1 MSEKKDVIKLTQ
13 PWIDNAM
20 DAPSL
25 PIMLD
30 PAAHAVSPFPLST
43 DAKKSLLELIYNRK
57 SGIITRQELIDVLFN
72 EKDKNTGLII
82 ETTV

>member
-1 MSEKKDVIKLTQ
+1 MSQKKEVIKLTQ

-30 PAAHAVSPFPLST
+30 ESGYVVSPFPLSA

-57 SGIITRQELIDVLFN
+57 SGIITRQELMDVLFN
-72 EKDKNTGLII
+72 EKDKKTGLHVETII
-82 ETTV
+82 

>member
-20 DAPSL
+20 DALSL
-25 PIMLD
+25 
-30 PAAHAVSPFPLST
+30 

-72 EKDKNTGLII
+72 EKDKKTGLII
-82 ETTV
+82 ETVV

>member
-1 MSEKKDVIKLTQ
+1 MSQKKEVIKLTQ

-30 PAAHAVSPFPLST
+30 EDGKVVSPFPLSS
-43 DAKKSLLELIYNRK
+43 DAKKSLLELIYNRE
-57 SGIITRQELIDVLFN
+57 SGIITRQELMDVLFN
-72 EKDKNTGLII
+72 EEGKEKGLII
-82 ETTV
+82 ETTI

>member
-1 MSEKKDVIKLTQ
+1 MSEKKETIKLTQ
-13 PWIDNAM
+13 RWIDNAM

-30 PAAHAVSPFPLST
+30 ESGKVISPFPLSAT
-43 DAKKSLLELIYNRK
+43 AKKSLLELIYNRE

-72 EKDKNTGLII
+72 EESKEKGLFI
-82 ETTV
+82 ETVI

>member
-1 MSEKKDVIKLTQ
+1 MSQKKEVIKLTQ

-30 PAAHAVSPFPLST
+30 EDGKVVSPFPLSAG
-43 DAKKSLLELIYNRK
+43 AKKSLLELIYNRE
-57 SGIITRQELIDVLFN
+57 SGIITRQELINVIFSTEN
-72 EKDKNTGLII
+72 PSSGHII
-82 ETTV
+82 RYRA

>member
-1 MSEKKDVIKLTQ
+1 MSQKKEVIKLTQ

-30 PAAHAVSPFPLST
+30 ESGYMISPFPLSS

-57 SGIITRQELIDVLFN
+57 SGIITRQELMDVLFN
-72 EKDKNTGLII
+72 EEDKKTGLIV
-82 ETTV
+82 ETIV

>member
-1 MSEKKDVIKLTQ
+1 MSKKKDVIKLTQ

-30 PAAHAVSPFPLST
+30 ESGYVVSPFPLSA

-57 SGIITRQELIDVLFN
+57 SGIITRQELMDVLFN
-72 EKDKNTGLII
+72 EKDKKTGLHV
-82 ETTV
+82 ETVV

>member
-1 MSEKKDVIKLTQ
+1 MSKKKDVIKLTQ

-30 PAAHAVSPFPLST
+30 ESGYMISPFPLSS

-57 SGIITRQELIDVLFN
+57 SGIITRQELMDVLFN
-72 EKDKNTGLII
+72 EEDKKTGLIV
-82 ETTV
+82 ETIV

>member
-1 MSEKKDVIKLTQ
+1 MSVKKDVIKLTQ
-13 PWIDNAM
+13 PWINNAM
-20 DAPSL
+20 DAPSF
-25 PIMLD
+25 PIMLN
-30 PAAHAVSPFPLST
+30 PAGRAVSPFPLSS

-72 EKDKNTGLII
+72 EEDKKTGLIV

>member
-1 MSEKKDVIKLTQ
+1 MSQKKEVIKLTQ

-25 PIMLD
+25 PVMLNESGYMI
-30 PAAHAVSPFPLST
+30 SPFPLSS

-72 EKDKNTGLII
+72 EEDKKTGLIV
-82 ETTV
+82 ETIV

>member
-30 PAAHAVSPFPLST
+30 PTGYVVSPFPLSS

>member
-1 MSEKKDVIKLTQ
+1 MSQKKEVIKLTQ

-30 PAAHAVSPFPLST
+30 ESGYMISPFPLSS

-57 SGIITRQELIDVLFN
+57 SGIITRQELMDVLFN
-72 EKDKNTGLII
+72 EKDKKTGLIV
-82 ETTV
+82 ETIV

>member
-1 MSEKKDVIKLTQ
+1 MSQKKEVIKLTQ

-30 PAAHAVSPFPLST
+30 ESGYVVSPFPLSAG
-43 DAKKSLLELIYNRK
+43 AKKSLLELIYNRK
-57 SGIITRQELIDVLFN
+57 SGIITRQELMDVLFN
-72 EKDKNTGLII
+72 EKDKKTGLHV
-82 ETTV
+82 ETVV

>member
-20 DAPSL
+20 DAPSFPL
-25 PIMLD
+25 MMD
-30 PAAHAVSPFPLST
+30 PGGYAVSPFPLSL

-72 EKDKNTGLII
+72 EKDKKTGLII
-82 ETTV
+82 ETVI